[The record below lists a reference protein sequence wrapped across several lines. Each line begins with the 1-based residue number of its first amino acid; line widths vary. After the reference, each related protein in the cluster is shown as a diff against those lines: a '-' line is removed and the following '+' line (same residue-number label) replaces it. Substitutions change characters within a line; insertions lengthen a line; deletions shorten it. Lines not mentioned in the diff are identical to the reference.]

1 MTSKDIQFMSEAEVI
16 LDPIKVWMN
25 YCPITLHKPMSREAF
40 IALSDRFP
48 EWQMEREKSGKT
60 IIMTPVKKGSGKNEI
75 TVAGYLFIWYLKHRK
90 GEVFSP
96 STGIEL
102 PDGSIRCPDCAWVS
116 DERLAELPDSSDED
130 FLKAVP
136 DFIVEVRSQF
146 DNLSTLKK
154 KMTKT
159 WMANGVR
166 LAWLIDPYEEKVWI
180 YREGESAEL
189 QKGFKGRVLNGEEIM
204 PGMELPLDE
213 MVSKKK

>member
-1 MTSKDIQFMSEAEVI
+1 MSETEVI
-16 LDPIKVWMN
+16 INPIKEWME
-25 YCPITLHKPMSREAF
+25 YCPITLHKPMSREEF
-40 IALSDRFP
+40 IALSDRYP
-48 EWQMEREKSGKT
+48 EWQMEREGNGKI
-60 IIMTPVKKGSGKNEI
+60 IIMTPVKKGSGKRESIVLIYVGMWVFQNKE
-75 TVAGYLFIWYLKHRK
+75 

-116 DERLAELPDSSDED
+116 DERLAALPDASDED

-136 DFIVEVRSQF
+136 DFIVEVRSQS
-146 DNLSTLKK
+146 DNLTTLKK

-180 YREGESAEL
+180 YREGKKVKQ
-189 QKGFKGRVLNGEEIM
+189 QKGFKGIVLNGEAVM

-213 MVSKKK
+213 LMRKKK

>member
-1 MTSKDIQFMSEAEVI
+1 M
-16 LDPIKVWMN
+16 
-25 YCPITLHKPMSREAF
+25 
-40 IALSDRFP
+40 SDRFP

-60 IIMTPVKKGSGKNEI
+60 IIMTPVKKGSGKRESLILVYVGMWALQN
-75 TVAGYLFIWYLKHRK
+75 GK

-116 DERLAELPDSSDED
+116 DERLAALPTDSDED

-136 DFIVEVRSQF
+136 DFIVEVRSQS
-146 DNLSTLKK
+146 DNLVTLKK

-180 YREGESAEL
+180 YREGEKVEQL
-189 QKGFKGRVLNGEEIM
+189 KDFKNRVLNGETIM
-204 PGMELPLDE
+204 PGMELPLNE
-213 MVSKKK
+213 LMRKKK